1 MLGVQQD
8 SSGGGRVLPTTLP
21 DGTGADGLRQMF
33 EVEPFGGSV
42 AAGNAPIF
50 CDDCLIG
57 LSDDAEAW
65 FREQV
70 RLHATKKSEAQ
81 G

>member
-1 MLGVQQD
+1 M
-8 SSGGGRVLPTTLP
+8 
-21 DGTGADGLRQMF
+21 MF

-65 FREQV
+65 FREQM
-70 RLHATKKSEAQ
+70 RMHAAKKGEAQ
-81 G
+81 GY